1 MFAQNLAHNTDMEI
15 KQVSNIANTF
25 KAGSIDKEKGRKY
38 NNQCLSSNSIS
49 CEERIYKDKSLLHS
63 KYGGANLLFRLKTGG
78 SLEEASRKTTLGF
91 FSPSRSFKCALR
103 GNGCRI
109 SYEPTKNEL
118 ISLSAVDI
126 QGHQR
131 GGSALSPHQERQ
143 ALVVGR

>member
-25 KAGSIDKEKGRKY
+25 KAGNIDKEKGRKY

-49 CEERIYKDKSLLHS
+49 CEERVYKDKSLLHS
-63 KYGGANLLFRLKTGG
+63 KYGGANLLF
-78 SLEEASRKTTLGF
+78 SLENWWQPRRSIKKDNPWF
-91 FSPSRSFKCALR
+91 FSPSRSFKYALR